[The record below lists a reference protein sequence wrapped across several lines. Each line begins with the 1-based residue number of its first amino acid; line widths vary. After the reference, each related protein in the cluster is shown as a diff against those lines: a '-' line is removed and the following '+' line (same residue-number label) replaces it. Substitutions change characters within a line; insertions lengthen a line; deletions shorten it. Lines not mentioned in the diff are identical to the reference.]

1 MLIIRCPICG
11 PRDHTEFVYEGD
23 ATVVYPELDAAPEAW
38 CEAVFLRTNPK
49 GPHLELWHHTQ
60 GCRSVL
66 IVERDTVTHEIGA
79 VRLAH
84 PGLQEAVE

>member
-1 MLIIRCPICG
+1 MLRINCPLCG

-23 ATVVYPELDAAPEAW
+23 ATVCYPALDAKPEAW
-38 CEAVFLRTNPK
+38 YEAVFLRKNPR
-49 GPHLELWHHTQ
+49 GVHLELWHHTQ

-66 IVERDTVTHEIGA
+66 IVERDTVTHEIHS

-84 PGLQEAVE
+84 PGMAEAAQ